1 MGGSHSIINI
11 LLDILIVTVFIYY
24 ILKILQDVGGLPLA
38 IRFISVAFFLSLISW
53 ISKTFHVLT
62 FTGWVSD
69 KILAILIISV
79 PIIFQPE
86 FRRALQKFQ
95 LLKLPS
101 HRTIGKKA
109 IDEILIATEWLKANG
124 YGALIIIERDDV
136 IGDVE
141 SGRGVILDALPKAQ
155 LIETIFYPGSPLHD
169 GAVIINQQGRLWAA
183 GYVVPIP
190 EDISET
196 IGIYAN
202 LGTRHTAALAI
213 TREKDVVALIVSE
226 ERRWVKVAYG
236 GRMLDDTFGTSP
248 KEILLKLL
256 IKKDHK
262 QYFRR
267 KSISYS
273 SYRKLGKNIS
283 SEESPGGKNEAE

>member
-1 MGGSHSIINI
+1 MGGSHSTLNI
-11 LLDILIVTVFIYY
+11 LLDILIVTIFIYN

-38 IRFISVAFFLSLISW
+38 IRFISIAFFLSLISW
-53 ISKTFHVLT
+53 VSKTFHILT

-124 YGALIIIERDDV
+124 YGALIIIEKDDV

-141 SGRGVILDALPKAQ
+141 SGRGVILDALPKAK

-183 GYVVPIP
+183 GYVIPIP

-196 IGIYAN
+196 IGIYSHF
-202 LGTRHTAALAI
+202 GTRHTAALAI
-213 TREKDVVALIVSE
+213 TREKDVVAIIVSE
-226 ERRWVKVAYG
+226 ERKWVKIAYG
-236 GRMLDDTFGTSP
+236 GKMLDDTFGASP
-248 KEILLKLL
+248 REILFKLL

-262 QYFRR
+262 QYSRRRSIDYSNYR
-267 KSISYS
+267 KSG
-273 SYRKLGKNIS
+273 RNIS
-283 SEESPGGKNEAE
+283 SENHPEGKHETE